1 MSKCSGAWYRWFEL
15 EYGCQPYI
23 RVPFLPCPKTKYI
36 FAFSVLETCHVKY
49 LSNISRYVSDRYYV
63 FFLEIRCFENGFC
76 NNLRVIPTPVHPS
89 LHNRRFMSQ
98 GARLPCLAHKA
109 PVIQAVHP
117 YPLYWSALIYVK
129 CCIKWFGK
137 NLKITLIIFFFCLF
151 STTEIISTSARVF
164 ATSAHQVQVK
174 TAVVLDAASVISTC
188 SYCDEVSAK
197 LSSSVE
203 NIHANTTVT
212 GYALSS
218 IRQLVPNTGKYR
230 SCRLFIIY
238 LFATQN

>member
-1 MSKCSGAWYRWFEL
+1 MNVGRARIMDWYQALYIYFCSPPLVSWFALVSRCAKCCVHLTLLIKRLLYR
-15 EYGCQPYI
+15 
-23 RVPFLPCPKTKYI
+23 
-36 FAFSVLETCHVKY
+36 
-49 LSNISRYVSDRYYV
+49 
-63 FFLEIRCFENGFC
+63 
-76 NNLRVIPTPVHPS
+76 LRSP
-89 LHNRRFMSQ
+89 L
-98 GARLPCLAHKA
+98 
-109 PVIQAVHP
+109 
-117 YPLYWSALIYVK
+117 YPRYWSALIYVK
-129 CCIKWFGK
+129 CCLKWFGK
-137 NLKITLIIFFFCLF
+137 TLKITLIIFFFCLF